1 MLVRDLMETDV
12 VSATPNTPITEVA
25 KLMKSKD
32 VGAVVILN
40 DGGDLA
46 GIVTDRDIVIK
57 HVAEGHMRECPVSE
71 VMTAERPIAGLV
83 TIRPDMSIEEAA
95 QELGR
100 RKVGRLPV
108 VDHGRVVGI
117 VSAGDITKVAR
128 RTLDSLMAEGEKASD
143 ASAGAMGEPT
153 GTGATATLPRT

>member
-12 VSATPNTPITEVA
+12 VTATPKTPITDIA

-32 VGAVVILN
+32 VGAVIVLD

-46 GIVTDRDIVIK
+46 GIVTDRDIVLK
-57 HVAEGHMRECPVSE
+57 HVAEGHMRECPVQE

-83 TIRPDMSIEEAA
+83 TIGPEMDIEEAA
-95 QELGR
+95 RELGR

-108 VDHGRVVGI
+108 VDGGRVVGI

-143 ASAGAMGEPT
+143 ASAGYAGEPMASE
-153 GTGATATLPRT
+153 TGAKLPRH